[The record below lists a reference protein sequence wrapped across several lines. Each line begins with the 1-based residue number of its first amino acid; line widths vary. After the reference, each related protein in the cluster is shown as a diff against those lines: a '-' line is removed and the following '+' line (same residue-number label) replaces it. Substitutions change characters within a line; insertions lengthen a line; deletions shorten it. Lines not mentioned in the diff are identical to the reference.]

1 MRDYLTRSC
10 VFTFWRA
17 LLFIDSHC
25 HLDRLDLTDFDNN
38 LDNVVANATAAGVAK
53 MLCVSVTL
61 KDFPSMVE
69 KTAPY
74 EQVQISCGVHPL
86 NQEDSVDEDELLGL
100 AQNPRVVAIG
110 ETGLD
115 YFYAPETQEVQRD
128 AFRKHIRVA
137 KKLNKPIIIHTRDAQ
152 EDTLAIMREEGAD
165 QVGGVLHCF
174 TESWEMAQQAIEM
187 GFYISFSGIVT
198 FKNAKALRHVAF
210 QVPDDKFLIETDA
223 PYLAPVPHRGKQN
236 QPAYVGEVA
245 KLLAEVRGQSVEEVA
260 RLSTENY
267 LTLFKL

>member
-1 MRDYLTRSC
+1 MY
-10 VFTFWRA
+10 
-17 LLFIDSHC
+17 IDSHC
-25 HLDRLDLTDFDNN
+25 HLDRLDLTEFDNN
-38 LDNVVANATAAGVAK
+38 LDNVVDAATAAGVQQ

-61 KDFPSMVE
+61 KDFASMAD
-69 KTAPY
+69 KTLKY
-74 EQVQISCGVHPL
+74 SNVQLSCGVHPL
-86 NQEDSVDEDELLGL
+86 NQEDEVDQNQLLQL
-100 AQNPRVVAIG
+100 ADNPRVVAVG

-137 KKLNKPIIIHTRDAQ
+137 KQLNKPIIIHTRDAQ
-152 EDTLAIMREEGAD
+152 EDTLNIMREEGAE

-174 TESWEMAQQAIEM
+174 TESWEMAEQAIAM

-198 FKNAKALRHVAF
+198 FKNAAALRHVAF
-210 QVPDDKFLIETDA
+210 QVPEDKFLIETDS

-236 QPAYVGEVA
+236 QPAFVSEVA
-245 KLLAEVRGQSVEEVA
+245 KVLAEVRGQSVEEIA

-267 LTLFKL
+267 QRLFN